1 LAVRVHITRHGGI
14 AGLKLSADVA
24 TTDLDAEKAGRA
36 EQAVTRLLDEPATAS
51 PPQPDRFRYEITVP
65 ERGASVTVNEQ
76 DVPDDLRPLIE
87 LASKAAASDS
97 DRSRSD

>member
-1 LAVRVHITRHGGI
+1 VQVHINRHGGI

-24 TTDLDAEKAGRA
+24 TTDLDAEKAERA

-51 PPQPDRFRYEITVP
+51 LPQPDRFRYEITVP
-65 ERGASVTVNEQ
+65 ERHTSVTVNEQ
-76 DVPDDLRPLIE
+76 DLPDDLRPLIE
-87 LASKAAASDS
+87 LASKAAAIDS